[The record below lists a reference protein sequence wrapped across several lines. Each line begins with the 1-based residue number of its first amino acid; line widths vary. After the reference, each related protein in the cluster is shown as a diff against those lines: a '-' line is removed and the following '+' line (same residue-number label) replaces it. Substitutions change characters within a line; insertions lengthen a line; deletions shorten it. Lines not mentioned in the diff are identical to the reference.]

1 MKITDIKQQVKRK
14 DRYSIY
20 LDKKYSFSLSENEL
34 LVQGLR
40 KGQEF
45 DNVEFDKIQDIASED
60 KAYTRAFDLL
70 SRRPRTVWEMQQY
83 LKSKGYQTEL
93 SDKIVG
99 RLLEKGYLSDIKFAE
114 SWVSSRRALKRTSKR
129 KIKLELKQKHVS
141 DSIIN
146 DVINNDETNEKE
158 VIKQIIE
165 TKRTQSRYSDQQKL
179 VSYLARQGFNYS
191 DIKAAIEEF

>member
-1 MKITDIKQQVKRK
+1 MTITDIKQQVKRQ
-14 DRYSIY
+14 DRYSVY

-34 LVQGLR
+34 LAQGLR
-40 KGQEF
+40 VGQEF
-45 DNVEFDKIQDIASED
+45 DNVEFNKIKDIANED
-60 KAYTRAFDLL
+60 KAYTRALDLL

-83 LKSKGYQTEL
+83 LKSKSYQKEL
-93 SDKIVG
+93 IDKIVG
-99 RLLEKGYLSDIKFAE
+99 RLVEKSYLSDMKFAE

-146 DVINNDETNEKE
+146 EVVSNDETIETE

-165 TKRTQSRYSDQQKL
+165 AKRTQSRYSDQQKL

-191 DIKAAIEEF
+191 DIKTAIEDS